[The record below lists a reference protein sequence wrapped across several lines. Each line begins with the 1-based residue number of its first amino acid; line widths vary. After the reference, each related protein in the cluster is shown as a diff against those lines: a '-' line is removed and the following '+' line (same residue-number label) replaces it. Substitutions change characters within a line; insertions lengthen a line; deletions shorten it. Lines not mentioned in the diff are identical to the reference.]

1 MRIIIVALLLAWFCG
16 LIVFHDY
23 YFNRNFAGQ
32 IKVGIFI
39 ASFLCS
45 LSSFE
50 FLNIISVVGFA
61 SIILWTLIDLFKLT
75 GLTDEEFNKLYNK

>member
-1 MRIIIVALLLAWFCG
+1 MKTRIVALLLAWFCG
-16 LIVFHDY
+16 LIGCHDY
-23 YFNRNFAGQ
+23 YLNRNLAGQ

-50 FLNIISVVGFA
+50 FFNVISIIGFA
-61 SIILWTLIDLFKLT
+61 SVILWTFIDFFKLT